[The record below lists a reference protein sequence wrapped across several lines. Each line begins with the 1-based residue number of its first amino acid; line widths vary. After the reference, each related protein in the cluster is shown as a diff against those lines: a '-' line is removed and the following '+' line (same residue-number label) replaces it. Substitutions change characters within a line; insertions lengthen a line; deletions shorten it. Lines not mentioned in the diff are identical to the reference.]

1 MGRIDKMIAFCVLI
15 IVMILVWASFDVL
28 WQELR
33 RPFFLRIFIGFTQ
46 MRPYKQKTRQTESLH
61 YCCLLRM
68 LCNQYLNRRCKER
81 KATNTQTNDWIQLK
95 QTSGVCCI
103 GLLEKIAVY

>member
-1 MGRIDKMIAFCVLI
+1 
-15 IVMILVWASFDVL
+15 
-28 WQELR
+28 
-33 RPFFLRIFIGFTQ
+33 
-46 MRPYKQKTRQTESLH
+46 
-61 YCCLLRM
+61 LRM